1 MPIENRSLEPG
12 MRLAARYKGQ
22 TYGMEVVQTEE
33 GIRYRLEDGREFKS
47 PSSAASAV
55 MGGMAANGWRF
66 WSPAEEIA
74 EKVAAPKEE
83 RQSKKNGQVER
94 FRCLHCMHI
103 YKTQKSAASCR
114 CAGAKAARENTG
126 SSNFEAVMVDPM
138 NAIGEPPST
147 PQTGDET
154 PADLP
159 AGGSTEEPGE

>member
-1 MPIENRSLEPG
+1 MPLENRNLEAG
-12 MRLAARYKGQ
+12 TRLAARYKGT
-22 TYGMEVVQTEE
+22 TYTCEVVQTEE
-33 GIRYRLEDGREFKS
+33 GLRFRLEDGREFKS

>member
-1 MPIENRSLEPG
+1 MPIENRNLEAG
-12 MRLAARYKGQ
+12 TRLAARYKGT
-22 TYGMEVVQTEE
+22 TYVCEVVQTEE

-66 WSPAEEIA
+66 WSLAEELA
-74 EKVAAPKEE
+74 EKAAAPKKE

-114 CAGAKAARENTG
+114 CAGATAARENTG
-126 SSNFEAVMVDPM
+126 SSNFEAIMVDPM
-138 NAIGEPPST
+138 NAIGEPPSERQAAEVAAQ
-147 PQTGDET
+147 P
-154 PADLP
+154 
-159 AGGSTEEPGE
+159 EEEQAE